1 MCPLEDQFIE
11 NYEGL
16 SMISRGT
23 MVSQQTPSTGNLQII
38 ILQKHLEHINYFSK
52 MSDKVLW
59 LGITTALLSSIC
71 LPYVITPQSSKF
83 SKE

>member
-23 MVSQQTPSTGNLQII
+23 MVSQQTPTGNLQII

-71 LPYVITPQSSKF
+71 LPYVITPQTSKF

>member
-23 MVSQQTPSTGNLQII
+23 MVSQQTSSTGNLQII
-38 ILQKHLEHINYFSK
+38 ILQKHLEHINYSSK